1 MAAFDVDAARRL
13 EEELRNRR
21 QVLVE
26 VTAQTSWK
34 PETTA
39 GSPKSGYVLASNTTY
54 RATDDRH
61 QYVSDINA
69 NQRWRIVDQVFPSLD
84 AARRYLRI

>member
-1 MAAFDVDAARRL
+1 MAAFDVDVARRL
-13 EEELRNRR
+13 EGELRNRR

-34 PETTA
+34 PEKA
-39 GSPKSGYVLASNTTY
+39 EGPKSGYVLASNTTY

-61 QYVSDINA
+61 TYVSDINA

>member
-26 VTAQTSWK
+26 VTVDTQWK
-34 PETTA
+34 PVQPDDIPT
-39 GSPKSGYVLASNTTY
+39 SGYALASATSH

-61 QYVSDINA
+61 LYVSDVNA
-69 NQRWRIVDQVFPSLD
+69 NQRWRVLD
-84 AARRYLRI
+84 RTFADLNAARRYLRI